1 MSRWRW
7 HQCSAR
13 GGYGNLGCH
22 IHGRARQLSFCLDVL
37 VERIKEE
44 GGDTRIDPLRT

>member
-7 HQCSAR
+7 HLCSAR
-13 GGYGNLGCH
+13 RGYGDLGYR
-22 IHGRARQLSFCLDVL
+22 IHGRARQLSFCLDGL

-44 GGDTRIDPLRT
+44 GGDTLIDPLRT